1 MGIAAAIKRWIGMIF
16 KKRAEEDF
24 QVKEITSRQMKDVIS
39 RCADMYLGVPY
50 WVSAKGGEEI
60 L

>member
-1 MGIAAAIKRWIGMIF
+1 MIF

-39 RCADMYLGVPY
+39 RCADMYLCVPY